1 MPRLSIII
9 TALTAAALL
18 AACAQKKME
27 EAPAAVAPTPAPA
40 MMETPGEAA
49 KVVALDKAVMPG
61 SDLGGGTLE
70 NGTVVTGKD
79 GWAVHGTMDGVDWR
93 YGSSDHGYLRVSQNA
108 GLEWRFI
115 QVAESWSV
123 LCKAEP
129 GESGGAA
136 KTYCDVLH
144 TQPVTPNTMTT
155 GGIRVADHGVCAVSD
170 DMAAAATLTVDGGA
184 AHTLSAPDLCE
195 AGDALTNELLAGKSA
210 TLSATFAAKGQPQA
224 ITFPTTGLKQAIA
237 LRDWIVEKYKSGD
250 LSAE

>member
-1 MPRLSIII
+1 MTKFSTIA
-9 TALTAAALL
+9 TALIAALLL

-27 EAPAAVAPTPAPA
+27 PAPAAVAPEAPAPA
-40 MMETPGEAA
+40 MMEAPSEGA
-49 KVVALDKAVMPG
+49 KTIVLDKAVMPE
-61 SDLGGGTLE
+61 GGTLE
-70 NGTVVTGKD
+70 NGTVVTGSS

-129 GESGGAA
+129 GESGAAA

-170 DMAAAATLTVDGGA
+170 NIAAGATLTVDGGA
-184 AHTLSAPDLCE
+184 AHTLGAPDLCE

-210 TLSATFAAKGQPQA
+210 TLNATFAAKGQPQA